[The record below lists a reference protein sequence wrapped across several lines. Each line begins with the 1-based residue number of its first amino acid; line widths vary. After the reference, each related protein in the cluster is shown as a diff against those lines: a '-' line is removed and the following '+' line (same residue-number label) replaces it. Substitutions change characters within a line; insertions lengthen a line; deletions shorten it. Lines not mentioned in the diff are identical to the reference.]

1 MKNKR
6 EHNFYRVAKHPRNE
20 PPTQFNS
27 GRVVWRCNDCD
38 TEILL
43 PDVMSQAEVNREMAN
58 KMLCIIPEPG
68 KKSNPLYSSKG
79 KLIN

>member
-20 PPTQFNS
+20 PPTQIS
-27 GRVVWRCNDCD
+27 AGRVVWRCDDCD

-43 PDVMSQAEVNREMAN
+43 PDVMNQVEVNREMAN
-58 KMLCIIPEPG
+58 KMLCIVPE
-68 KKSNPLYSSKG
+68 SKPKNG
-79 KLIN
+79 RLIN

>member
-6 EHNFYRVAKHPRNE
+6 EHNFRVVHNHPKAT
-20 PPTQFNS
+20 P
-27 GRVVWRCNDCD
+27 GKLVWRCDDCD

-43 PDVMSQAEVNREMAN
+43 PFGLDQAGVNREMAN

-68 KKSNPLYSSKG
+68 QKKKSPFLN
-79 KLIN
+79 